1 MMDSMAPCSH
11 RRFEMKTQAWNFGS
25 RMNQT
30 QKSTPIQEELMHSL
44 MVEAWGHEKV
54 VVREVEGLISG
65 EVHVD
70 RCNVPV
76 EGRKVA

>member
-1 MMDSMAPCSH
+1 
-11 RRFEMKTQAWNFGS
+11 
-25 RMNQT
+25 
-30 QKSTPIQEELMHSL
+30 MHSL